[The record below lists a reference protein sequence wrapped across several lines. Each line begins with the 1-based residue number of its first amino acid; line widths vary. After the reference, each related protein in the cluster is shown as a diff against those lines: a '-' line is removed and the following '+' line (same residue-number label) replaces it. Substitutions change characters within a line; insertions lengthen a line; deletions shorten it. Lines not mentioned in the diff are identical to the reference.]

1 MKNHFPGIRSALIW
15 ISLFSIAMGYLES
28 SVVVYLREILY
39 PSGFAFPLVPIS
51 NRLAVTE
58 IIREAATL
66 VMLAGTGI
74 IAGRTRTEKFAFF
87 LYSFALWDI
96 FYYVFLKALLNWPE
110 SFFTW
115 DILFL
120 IPLTWTG
127 PVLAPIISSLTM
139 IILSLA
145 IISFTGRDTDE
156 RLSGREWSIL
166 AAGAFVVWIAYIWDY
181 SAFILRH
188 YGVGELWSIKAS
200 QALFD
205 LTITYI
211 PVSFPWRVFML
222 GEILLL
228 TAIGLYV
235 SRLRQGKSSPER
247 HSD

>member
-1 MKNHFPGIRSALIW
+1 MKNYFPGIRSTLLW

-39 PSGFAFPLVPIS
+39 PSGFAFPLAPIS

-58 IIREAATL
+58 IIRETATL
-66 VMLAGTGI
+66 VMLIGTGI

-96 FYYVFLKALLNWPE
+96 FYYVFLKVLLNWPE

-145 IISFTGRDTDE
+145 IISFTGRNADE
-156 RLSGREWSIL
+156 RLSWREWSIL
-166 AAGAFVVWIAYIWDY
+166 TAGALVVWIAYIWDY

-188 YGVGELWSIKAS
+188 YGVGELWSLKAS
-200 QALFD
+200 QALYD
-205 LTITYI
+205 LSMKYV
-211 PVSFPWRVFML
+211 PVSFPWKVFMF

-228 TAIGLYV
+228 AAIFQYV
-235 SRLRQGKSSPER
+235 SRLRRGTAAR
-247 HSD
+247 AD

>member
-1 MKNHFPGIRSALIW
+1 MRSALIW

-39 PSGFAFPLVPIS
+39 PTGFAFPLAPIS

-66 VMLAGTGI
+66 IMLAGTGI
-74 IAGRTRTEKFAFF
+74 ITGRTRTEKFAFF

-96 FYYVFLKALLNWPE
+96 FYYVFLKALLSWPD

-127 PVLAPIISSLTM
+127 PVLAPLISSFTM
-139 IILSLA
+139 IILALA
-145 IISFTGRDTDE
+145 IIFFTGREADE
-156 RLSGREWSIL
+156 RLSAREWSIL
-166 AAGAFVVWIAYIWDY
+166 VAGALVVWISYIWDY
-181 SAFILRH
+181 TTFILRH
-188 YGVGELWSIKAS
+188 YGVGELWSLRTS
-200 QALFD
+200 QALYD
-205 LTITYI
+205 LSMKYI
-211 PVSFPWRVFML
+211 PVSFPWKVFMF

-228 TAIGLYV
+228 AAIFLYV
-235 SRLRQGKSSPER
+235 SRLRSGKATNK
-247 HSD
+247 